1 MKKFQ
6 VPHFGQHLTYKGR
19 DLVDNEATLASLRIS
34 PGTTILLQVIIDSQT
49 ARRDFFSSR
58 FFSLNGSE
66 PVKQMGGRDTSGC
79 IARSTTNRK
88 TKHELDPTKIKG
100 KHGIGVLTRWEKRSF
115 PLVLYVVIF
124 FVVVRRRVTVLRKKI
139 FEVKTTV
146 FFVVVALRSGKCCT
160 KKRRREEWA
169 SFNATFGP
177 FG

>member
-1 MKKFQ
+1 MDQ
-6 VPHFGQHLTYKGR
+6 NQ
-19 DLVDNEATLASLRIS
+19 
-34 PGTTILLQVIIDSQT
+34 
-49 ARRDFFSSR
+49 
-58 FFSLNGSE
+58 LN
-66 PVKQMGGRDTSGC
+66 KWGGRDTSGC

-160 KKRRREEWA
+160 KKKRRREEWA

-177 FG
+177 FGGQTT